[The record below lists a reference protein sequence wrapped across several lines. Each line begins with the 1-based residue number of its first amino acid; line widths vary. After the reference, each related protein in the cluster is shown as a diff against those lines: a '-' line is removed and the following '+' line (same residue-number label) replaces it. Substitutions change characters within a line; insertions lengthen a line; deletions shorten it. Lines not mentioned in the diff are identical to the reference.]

1 MTEHKHWV
9 IALAMLLGGG
19 GVAWATTT
27 TPAAQTGDRVVAVVN
42 QQPIT
47 WREWDR
53 RMQMVRQRNPGQA
66 LPADVGQQV
75 LEVLVQERAMVQEA
89 QAMGIRVTDDEVAN
103 AERALAQQNQLTLS
117 ALRDNMARDGISPQ
131 AYAQQL
137 RQQLLLQRAQAQI
150 AQERVQLSEGEVTRY
165 LLTRAPRAP
174 ERIGLAQWLVPTPED
189 ASPAQ
194 LEAARQRAEQIAQAA
209 KTGTP
214 WAELGGLSVVPNAS
228 KAQSTDLGWRN
239 TNDWPE
245 LFVRAVAG
253 LTRGQV
259 SEVVRSGAGFHVL
272 QLTGRAAPGVDLH
285 LTLTQARHI
294 LLRPTEQLSMPAIM
308 AQLSRWRQQVVA
320 GQADFA
326 ALAKAHSQDGSA
338 AQGGDLG
345 WAQPGQFVPEFEQAM
360 NTLAVGEVSQPVVSR
375 FGVHLIQ
382 VVQRRQEPMTEA
394 QQREWARQQLREQR
408 APLVYNAWATE
419 VRAKAYVKVL
429 APDL

>member
-1 MTEHKHWV
+1 
-9 IALAMLLGGG
+9 
-19 GVAWATTT
+19 
-27 TPAAQTGDRVVAVVN
+27 
-42 QQPIT
+42 
-47 WREWDR
+47 
-53 RMQMVRQRNPGQA
+53 
-66 LPADVGQQV
+66 
-75 LEVLVQERAMVQEA
+75 
-89 QAMGIRVTDDEVAN
+89 
-103 AERALAQQNQLTLS
+103 
-117 ALRDNMARDGISPQ
+117 
-131 AYAQQL
+131 
-137 RQQLLLQRAQAQI
+137 
-150 AQERVQLSEGEVTRY
+150 
-165 LLTRAPRAP
+165 
-174 ERIGLAQWLVPTPED
+174 
-189 ASPAQ
+189 
-194 LEAARQRAEQIAQAA
+194 
-209 KTGTP
+209 
-214 WAELGGLSVVPNAS
+214 
-228 KAQSTDLGWRN
+228 
-239 TNDWPE
+239 
-245 LFVRAVAG
+245 
-253 LTRGQV
+253 
-259 SEVVRSGAGFHVL
+259 
-272 QLTGRAAPGVDLH
+272 DLH

-326 ALAKAHSQDGSA
+326 ALAKAHSRDGSA